1 MEICWQEKAQEWCTK
16 GKTKIYLAFIS
27 IFSLLFNIPT
37 FYELD
42 WRAGNGNVLWAD
54 SMWNRHATSYFVIYN
69 VWLRLII
76 RYALP
81 IICLVT
87 LSTLIVIKVINQFS
101 GGFGIYNLLIQS
113 QGPSINDVGPFSQ
126 IHDPPPSPCRLS
138 LLNRLMQ

>member
-1 MEICWQEKAQEWCTK
+1 MDIKKESLHTFLKGFINFLIERYMEICWQEKAQEWCTK

-37 FYELD
+37 FFEFD
-42 WRAGNGNVLWAD
+42 WRAGNGNVLWTD

-81 IICLVT
+81 IVCLVT
-87 LSTLIVIKVINQFS
+87 LSSLIVIKVIN
-101 GGFGIYNLLIQS
+101 
-113 QGPSINDVGPFSQ
+113 
-126 IHDPPPSPCRLS
+126 
-138 LLNRLMQ
+138 